1 MSNQQRQKSGTL
13 WSAPNKNADTPRRK
27 PKSERQR
34 TEDPKKKHPLEAIIW
49 PKRES
54 LENENILK
62 IELKH
67 KSCLDLTL
75 FPQRKSKKVI
85 TKLVQV
91 RKLNY
96 EWVVY
101 IRGEDEENALKL
113 A

>member
-1 MSNQQRQKSGTL
+1 MQTHLGANPKAKGREPKTQKKT
-13 WSAPNKNADTPRRK
+13 
-27 PKSERQR
+27 
-34 TEDPKKKHPLEAIIW
+34 PLEAIIW

-96 EWVVY
+96 E
-101 IRGEDEENALKL
+101 
-113 A
+113 